1 MAGDFL
7 FRKELISSISNF
19 SSNAVYIYGPSGFG
33 KSVLARQYVE
43 TSSIPYV
50 WFDAS
55 ATTTAKELLLDLT
68 AAVIKTFPEL
78 ETDLKFFA
86 EKSSFEVADVT
97 TYFKVIEKHKKPF
110 NLVIDG
116 AQEISAK
123 FNDIAREF
131 LQKLPKHV
139 KVLMIRSYG
148 PTIPYLL
155 NFGLDKFLIISP
167 EQLRFSV
174 EEFKQFATQ
183 VDSKISDSDLERL
196 YELTEG
202 WPQVAELIFE
212 ISRNLDNREFDEL
225 IRQLKKS
232 GKQRIENL
240 AHKVLALC
248 NPEEIATLLAVAL
261 FQEIEAEKVL
271 AITEDV
277 NSVEHLIRLANDSII
292 LTEIDHN
299 PPRFKMNQIV
309 REALLGE
316 LRKSGRFTEI
326 LDKTF
331 RILKDRSDIRN
342 LITVLIEAGEVQKL
356 TEILNSPS
364 SRDLIDEAV
373 SDSLRRSAV
382 GEVRQWIR
390 LSAYASS
397 YSEFA
402 TNLLSFYAELIDG
415 NLSLATGY
423 LEELKTLVS
432 SESEYQ
438 EFKGDVLAAES
449 VYAFMHGDLQRNKKL
464 ALAAYKERSNSK
476 IKLRGHQISYLQLAS
491 WSAHFSDDDEVMQ
504 EISQIVEK
512 ISASELNL
520 KRKSDILAIR
530 AVIYAH
536 QGRYKDAA
544 SCIAG
549 TSPFYDLSKSQGLFG
564 SYGIRF
570 VKSVLMH
577 ESGKLA
583 EATTLIEE
591 NLKESL
597 KYKVWPVAVASYCR
611 LSYMHTIEHRFD
623 AALENVASARALID
637 MENLS
642 SELHQIVDLVEA
654 RLRLFTMENDRAQD
668 LLKRIPETYLVRAL
682 KAAILIGKES
692 PKAGELIDSF
702 DLEMPKQAFTYH
714 LFKAH
719 LLKDA
724 PNEQYREVRKAV
736 EIGSSNGY
744 FYHFLTQRSDVM
756 NHYLT
761 LASEHPTVFNENLA
775 RVTSERLNFI
785 LRNNS
790 ATESLTRREADILR
804 HLATGL
810 PIKQIAAN
818 LNISKNTI
826 KTHLRNLYKKL
837 GATDRDDAVAKGRD
851 LLRV

>member
-7 FRKELISSISNF
+7 LRKELLSSISN
-19 SSNAVYIYGPSGFG
+19 SPSNAVYIYGPSGFG
-33 KSVLARQYVE
+33 KSTLARQYVE
-43 TSSIPYV
+43 TSSIPFV

-68 AAVIKTFPEL
+68 TAVLNTFPEL
-78 ETDLKFFA
+78 ESELKFFA
-86 EKSSFEVADVT
+86 EKSSFEVEDIA

-110 NLVIDG
+110 NLVIDN

-123 FNDIAREF
+123 FNDISREF
-131 LQKLPKHV
+131 LEKLPKHV

-155 NFGLDKFLIISP
+155 NFGLDKFLIIAP
-167 EQLRFSV
+167 EQLRFSLA
-174 EEFKQFATQ
+174 EFRHFATQ
-183 VDSKISDSDLERL
+183 VDAKISEADLARL

-202 WPQVAELIFE
+202 WPQVVELLFE
-212 ISRNLDNREFDEL
+212 ISRDLDNHEFDEL

-240 AHKVLALC
+240 AHKVIALC
-248 NPEEIATLLAVAL
+248 NPEEIETLLEVAL
-261 FQEIEAEKVL
+261 FHEIETDKVL

-292 LTEIDHN
+292 LTEIDQN
-299 PPRFKMNQIV
+299 PPRFKMNPIV

-331 RILKDRSDIRN
+331 RILKDRSEIRH
-342 LITVLIEAGEVQKL
+342 LITLLIEAGDVKKL

-382 GEVRQWIR
+382 SEVRQWIR
-390 LSAYASS
+390 LAGYASS

-402 TNLLSFYAELIDG
+402 TNLLSFYAELMDG
-415 NLSLATGY
+415 NFELATSY
-423 LEELKTLVS
+423 VEKMKSLVS
-432 SESEYQ
+432 SEKEYK
-438 EFKGDVLAAES
+438 EFSGDVLAAES
-449 VYAFMHGDLQRNKKL
+449 ILAFIHGDLERNKKL
-464 ALAAYKERSNSK
+464 ALAAYDERSNSK
-476 IKLRGHQISYLQLAS
+476 NKLRGHQISYLQLAS
-491 WSAHFSDDDEVMQ
+491 WSAHFSDDEEAINELSRIIDR
-504 EISQIVEK
+504 IS
-512 ISASELNL
+512 SSELNL
-520 KRKSDILAIR
+520 KRKSEILAIR

-549 TSPFYDLSKSQGLFG
+549 TTPVYDSNKSQGLFG
-564 SYGIRF
+564 TYGIRF
-570 VKSVLMH
+570 VKSILMH

-583 EATTLIEE
+583 EAQTLIED

-597 KYKVWPVAVASYCR
+597 KYKVWPVAVVSYCR
-611 LSYMHTIEHRFD
+611 LSYMHTVEHRFD

-642 SELHQIVDLVEA
+642 PELHQVVDLAEA
-654 RLRLFTMENDRAQD
+654 RLRLFTTESDRAQD
-668 LLKRIPETYLVRAL
+668 LLKRIPETYLVRSIN
-682 KAAILIGKES
+682 AAILIGKES
-692 PKAGELIDSF
+692 PKAKDLIETF
-702 DLEMPKQAFTYH
+702 DLEIPKQAFTYH
-714 LFKAH
+714 LFRAH

-724 PNEQYREVRKAV
+724 PNEQYREVKRAV

-837 GATDRDDAVAKGRD
+837 GATDRDDAVAKGRE

>member
-1 MAGDFL
+1 MAGNFL
-7 FRKELISSISNF
+7 LRKELISSISNF

-43 TSSIPYV
+43 TSSIPFV

-68 AAVIKTFPEL
+68 TAVIRTFPEL

-86 EKSSFEVADVT
+86 EKSSFEVEDIS

-110 NLVIDG
+110 NLVIDN

-131 LQKLPKHV
+131 LQKLPKHM

-155 NFGLDKFLIISP
+155 NFGLDKFLIIPP
-167 EQLRFSV
+167 EQLRFSLG
-174 EEFKQFATQ
+174 EFKQFAIQ
-183 VDSKISDSDLERL
+183 VEAKISESDLERL

-212 ISRNLDNREFDEL
+212 ISHDLDNREFDEL
-225 IRQLKKS
+225 IRQLKRS

-240 AHKVLALC
+240 AHKVIALC
-248 NPEEIATLLAVAL
+248 NPEEINTLLAVAL
-261 FQEIEAEKVL
+261 FHEIETDKVL

-292 LTEIDHN
+292 LTEIDQN
-299 PPRFKMNQIV
+299 PPKFKMNPIV

-316 LRKSGRFTEI
+316 L

-331 RILKDRSDIRN
+331 RILKDRSEIRH
-342 LITVLIEAGEVQKL
+342 LITLLIEAGDVKKL

-382 GEVRQWIR
+382 SEVRQWIR
-390 LSAYASS
+390 LASYASS

-402 TNLLSFYAELIDG
+402 TNLLSFYAELMDG
-415 NLSLATGY
+415 NLELSTGY
-423 LEELKTLVS
+423 LEKLKTLVS
-432 SESEYQ
+432 SEKEYK

-449 VYAFMHGDLQRNKKL
+449 ILAFIHGDLDRNRKL
-464 ALAAYKERSNSK
+464 ALAAYDERSNSK
-476 IKLRGHQISYLQLAS
+476 NKLRGHQISYLQLAS
-491 WSAHFSDDDEVMQ
+491 WSAHFSDDEEAINELSRIIDT
-504 EISQIVEK
+504 IS
-512 ISASELNL
+512 SSELNL
-520 KRKSDILAIR
+520 KRKSEILAIR

-549 TSPFYDLSKSQGLFG
+549 TTPMFDANKSQGLFG
-564 SYGIRF
+564 TYGIRF
-570 VKSVLMH
+570 VKSILMH
-577 ESGKLA
+577 ESGRLA
-583 EATTLIEE
+583 EAQALIED

-597 KYKVWPVAVASYCR
+597 KYRVWPVAVVSYCR
-611 LSYMHTIEHRFD
+611 LSYMHTVEHRFD
-623 AALENVASARALID
+623 AALENVESARALID

-642 SELHQIVDLVEA
+642 SELHQVVDLVEA
-654 RLRLFTMENDRAQD
+654 RLRIFTMENDRAQD
-668 LLKRIPETYLVRAL
+668 LLKRIPESYLVRAL
-682 KAAILIGKES
+682 NAAILISKES
-692 PKAGELIDSF
+692 PKARELIETF
-702 DLEMPKQAFTYH
+702 DLDIPKQAFTYH

-724 PNEQYREVRKAV
+724 PNEQYREVKRAV
-736 EIGSSNGY
+736 EIGASNGY

-837 GATDRDDAVAKGRD
+837 GATDRDDAVAKGRE